1 MRSIMD
7 DLFRAFSLLTRL
19 PMPQVEDDND
29 KGYARCV
36 WAYPLIGAVIGAFSA
51 LVWFGGQFA
60 GLGLSLSAGLVIAVQ
75 LLLTGAMHEDGIADF
90 ADGVGGGQDRERRL
104 AIMRDSR
111 IGTFGVVALI
121 VIIGLRWSAI
131 TSLGLHM
138 VLAGLICSALIGR
151 LVMAVLPGILA
162 PAREE
167 GLGMLVAGPSIKS
180 LLVALLISA
189 AVLFLH
195 LSSLIAMVSII
206 AAIVAAG
213 WIAMLAKRSIG
224 GYTGDVLGAAGLAA
238 ETAALLVFATV

>member
-1 MRSIMD
+1 MRAIMD

-19 PMPQVEDDND
+19 PMPHLPDEDD
-29 KGYARCV
+29 GFARCV
-36 WAYPLIGAVIGAFSA
+36 WAYPLVGAVIGALSA
-51 LVWFGGQFA
+51 LLWFAGQFA
-60 GLGLSLSAGLVIAVQ
+60 GLGLSLSAGLVIAFQ
-75 LLLTGAMHEDGIADF
+75 LLLAGAMHEDGIADF
-90 ADGVGGGQDRERRL
+90 ADGIGGGRDRDRRL

-111 IGTFGVVALI
+111 IGTYGVVALV

-131 TSLGLHM
+131 ASLGLHM

-151 LVMAVLPGILA
+151 LVMAVLPGILE

-167 GLGMLVAGPSIKS
+167 GLGTLVAGPSRKA

-189 AVLFLH
+189 AILFLH
-195 LSSLIAMVSII
+195 LPSLVAMVSII
-206 AAIVAAG
+206 AAILAAG
-213 WIAMLAKRSIG
+213 WIGVLAKRSIG